1 MKTLLKGL
9 AMQVQTPFAWLVEHL
24 NLLGWPVVCI
34 AVYKFARFLDQM
46 QTRAAVV
53 EDNINNIASN
63 HLSHMQN
70 SLESIDQTLKRQD
83 SRWEAYITA
92 QAAHNKRD

>member
-1 MKTLLKGL
+1 
-9 AMQVQTPFAWLVEHL
+9 
-24 NLLGWPVVCI
+24 
-34 AVYKFARFLDQM
+34 M

-63 HLSHMQN
+63 HLSHMQT

-92 QAAHNKRD
+92 QAAHNRKD